1 MDLRGAWWNSKDQGG
16 VKILEDAIMK
26 PWGKHS
32 QSKHSPNLS
41 QGRESWKDPRPYVLI
56 LIIPFNIIKGE
67 LGRTAGALPLWKI
80 HSFLGGQNLYWS
92 KNEVYWSSIGR
103 VLDVY
108 WTRIIARRSRCI
120 GRKQTCIGLVC
131 TSSWWLSRHAVLAK
145 QWTSKKHF
153 GASLITTTTVQWS
166 S

>member
-1 MDLRGAWWNSKDQGG
+1 
-16 VKILEDAIMK
+16 MK

-108 WTRIIARRSRCI
+108 WTKIIARQSRCMGRQQRCI
-120 GRKQTCIGLVC
+120 GFVFTSFGKVYWPRMVVYYPCVAIVLPKKSRECIVAQEPPCCVGQKV
-131 TSSWWLSRHAVLAK
+131 TTK
-145 QWTSKKHF
+145 NKYF
-153 GASLITTTTVQWS
+153 GAS
-166 S
+166 